1 MRSEH
6 ECAFLI
12 FCRAHSSDSASGHLP
27 SLAGTRSTIVGDG
40 PEAAESDH
48 LIGVP
53 PVNVMMELDPIP
65 GFDELLHSSLQ
76 GASNRGGEDGG
87 DGGHTA
93 VVGGGDGGGED
104 TGTVAVPAPPAVS
117 PPTPTAPP
125 PPTPQPAPLTDAG
138 DPSAPDNGHSDPS
151 SAEVAGDSTPSDAPN
166 RNNCDSDTAEPD
178 DSGENTRDNEV
189 AVPRSDAENI
199 FAALHKSEW
208 GDVLPLIRVGSNAWM
223 LVGRG
228 HWKVGAPSARVLA
241 CVLRKCLGISTWCAC
256 GGEPLSGANGVIW
269 PVGGNHEHQQGL
281 LLDEEAQRNG
291 RCPLDLLFL

>member
-1 MRSEH
+1 MNE
-6 ECAFLI
+6 
-12 FCRAHSSDSASGHLP
+12 
-27 SLAGTRSTIVGDG
+27 
-40 PEAAESDH
+40 
-48 LIGVP
+48 
-53 PVNVMMELDPIP
+53 MMELDPIP
-65 GFDELLHSSLQ
+65 GFDELIQSRLQ
-76 GASNRGGEDGG
+76 GASNRGGDDGG
-87 DGGHTA
+87 DGKHTA

-125 PPTPQPAPLTDAG
+125 PPTPQPTPLTCAG
-138 DPSAPDNGHSDPS
+138 DPSAPVNGHSDPS
-151 SAEVAGDSTPSDAPN
+151 SAEVAGPSNAPN
-166 RNNCDSDTAEPD
+166 SNNPDSDTAEPD
-178 DSGENTRDNEV
+178 DSGENARDNEV

-228 HWKVGAPSARVLA
+228 QWKVCVPSACVFPRRACVLA
-241 CVLRKCLGISTWCAC
+241 CVLRKCLGISTCCAS

-269 PVGGNHEHQQGL
+269 PVGGNHKQQQGL

-291 RCPLDLLFL
+291 RCPLDPLFL